1 MSMDWSTE
9 SRPSITIDTNWI
21 KEKGSVI
28 AQAPAETV
36 RRLKE
41 IHTPDR
47 VFYWGLR
54 AIGFTV
60 LILLL
65 AIGVFLFSASLPAM
79 QKFGW
84 SFIWK
89 NSWNPVTHEYGAL
102 PVIYG
107 TLVSSFLALLIAT
120 PVSLGIALFLNELA
134 PRGVASIVRFL
145 VEMLA
150 AIPSVVYG
158 LWGFF
163 VLAPFLKNTFEPAVE
178 SVVKS
183 LPSPMAEALY
193 PLIAGPYYGVGMFT
207 AGLVLAIMI
216 TPTISAISREVFAAI
231 SRSQREAALALGA
244 TRWEMMKLSVLR
256 SSKAGIAGALVLG
269 LGRALGET
277 MAVTMVIGNSFA
289 ISTSIFAPAQT
300 MASVIA
306 NEYAEATEALH
317 VAALAQIGLT
327 LFAVT
332 FVVNSIAR
340 FLVWR
345 VTRVP
350 GAKGAMK

>member
-9 SRPSITIDTNWI
+9 SRPSITIDTDWI
-21 KEKGSVI
+21 KQKGSEI
-28 AQAPAETV
+28 AQAPVETV

-60 LILLL
+60 LLLLL
-65 AIGVFLFSASLPAM
+65 AIGIFLFSASLPAI

-84 SFIWK
+84 SFVWSR
-89 NSWNPVTHEYGAL
+89 SWNPVTHEYGAL

-107 TLVSSFLALLIAT
+107 TLVSSFLALAVAT

-134 PRGVASIVRFL
+134 PRRIAAVVRFL

-163 VLAPFLKNTFEPAVE
+163 VLAPFLKLTFEPAVGNF
-178 SVVKS
+178 VKG
-183 LPSPMAEALY
+183 LPLGLSEFLY
-193 PLIAGPYYGVGMFT
+193 PVVAGPYHGFGMFT
-207 AGLVLAIMI
+207 AGIVLAIMI

-231 SRSQREAALALGA
+231 ARSQREAALALGA

-277 MAVTMVIGNSFA
+277 MAVTMVIGNSFE

-317 VAALAQIGLT
+317 VAALSQIGLT

-350 GAKGAMK
+350 VAKGTTK